1 MKANNSEQNVGTALE
16 IITHKLKIKL
26 KFTLIELLVVI
37 AIIAI
42 LASMLLPA
50 LNQARETAKKIS
62 CMSNLKQLGIQ
73 LGIYSIDNDNYLIKQ
88 EYLSANTS
96 GNGRYWFAYLKYQ
109 MKIKTKQGNILDC
122 PSNLD
127 NYSVYGQI
135 NYGLNTLFSGNGV
148 TGVPKKFNHIPNG
161 SVIMAD
167 ASSRSLV
174 TAAFSNYFQRFY
186 NPGLEAPGQAAALKT
201 PHPDS
206 KLASGSANLLYTD
219 LHVKAKKRT
228 AVTKKEFTGI

>member
-88 EYLSANTS
+88 EFLSANTS

-127 NYSVYGQI
+127 NYTSYGQI
-135 NYGLNTLFSGNGV
+135 NYGLNEVFSKRT
-148 TGVPKKFNHIPNG
+148 TGAPKKFNHIPSG
-161 SVIMAD
+161 SVIMAE
-167 ASSRSLV
+167 ASSRFLV
-174 TAAFSNYFQRFY
+174 TSAFSNYFQRFY
-186 NPGLEAPGQAAALKT
+186 NPGLEAPGQTAALKT

-228 AVTKKEFTGI
+228 EVTKKEFTGI